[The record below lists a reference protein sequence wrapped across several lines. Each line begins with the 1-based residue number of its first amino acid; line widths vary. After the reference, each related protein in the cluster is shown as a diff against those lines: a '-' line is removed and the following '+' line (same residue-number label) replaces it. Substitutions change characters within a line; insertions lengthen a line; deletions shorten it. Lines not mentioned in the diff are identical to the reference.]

1 MGCYAVVVA
10 AGRGQRLNAGVN
22 KVLLPLQGKPLVR
35 HCLEALQDCP
45 QVEAVVVVGASQEL
59 DALRFAARGL
69 DKCRWFVAGGE
80 TRQRSVYNG
89 LCALPFGHHCVLV
102 HDGARPFL
110 SQELLRRCIAS
121 VQEFGSG
128 VASLPVSDTVK
139 LLDEQGVPSTLDRS
153 RLRSVQTPQGFYL
166 DELLE
171 AYESA
176 FADNAALTDDAS
188 AMERR
193 GRKVH
198 LVMGE
203 ANNIKITQASDL
215 ELSRLLAGDRLPV
228 TGQGFDVHR
237 LVPGRALVL
246 CGITVPH
253 SRGLLGHSDAD
264 VAVHA
269 LIDALLGAAC
279 LGDIGRLFP
288 DSDERYRGICSM
300 ELLRQTLQRLSGWRV
315 LHADVT
321 IIAQQPKLAPY
332 LDAMAR
338 NLAAALGGAP
348 ASVKATTTEGL
359 GFTGRGEGI
368 AAQAVASLCRA

>member
-1 MGCYAVVVA
+1 M
-10 AGRGQRLNAGVN
+10 
-22 KVLLPLQGKPLVR
+22 
-35 HCLEALQDCP
+35 
-45 QVEAVVVVGASQEL
+45 
-59 DALRFAARGL
+59 
-69 DKCRWFVAGGE
+69 AGGE

-110 SQELLRRCIAS
+110 SQGLLRRCIAS
-121 VQEFGSG
+121 VEEFGSG

-166 DELLE
+166 DVLLE

-215 ELSRLLAGDRLPV
+215 QLSRLLAGDRLPV
-228 TGQGFDVHR
+228 TGQGFDVLR

-348 ASVKATTTEGL
+348 TSVKATTTEGL